1 MTWTC
6 WIIYKHFSKLW
17 KIFIQSQ
24 ISLIF
29 CEQCSTMYVHKN
41 FMSKLQFFKASVMTK
56 LQFQITKFIIIIDML
71 EVTYWF
77 YLLCMPNAFRQLV
90 CHLFPFESYC
100 DVTILI
106 IKLQF
111 LLPGAKLDSR
121 GPVDFGQVGLPE
133 THKNGW
139 GPHPPQKHIR
149 ISTKS

>member
-1 MTWTC
+1 MT
-6 WIIYKHFSKLW
+6 WIIYKHFWKLW

-77 YLLCMPNAFRQLV
+77 YLLCMPNAFRQLF

-111 LLPGAKLDSR
+111 LLSGAKLDSQ
-121 GPVDFGQVGLPE
+121 GPVDFQRMGAPQ
-133 THKNGW
+133 THENGW
-139 GPHPPQKHIR
+139 GPPIHPENIWEY
-149 ISTKS
+149 